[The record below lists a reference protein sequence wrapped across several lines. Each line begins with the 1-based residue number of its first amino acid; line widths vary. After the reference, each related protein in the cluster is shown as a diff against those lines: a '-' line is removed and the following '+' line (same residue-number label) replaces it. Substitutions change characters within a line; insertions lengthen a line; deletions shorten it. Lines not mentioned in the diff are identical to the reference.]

1 MRPPL
6 ASWRKLPLPTP
17 SRHSLFSLFPL
28 THSSLLLCS
37 ARTRLQAGSSR
48 SHGWRPSPS
57 SSSSQRRPHSSL
69 RSAPFLV
76 PPAARS
82 HRPSPFSPTSLPSIF
97 PVRAQEYGASHGAL
111 LPGLPCAGQPWPS
124 SPLPP
129 ALHGRGS
136 PSSPSSSQSAGSSPT
151 AMDAQAGKRWNSRSL
166 WFGWSSASL
175 CAQPPQLGAL
185 AAGEQQLPIHGATA
199 IFPFLPLGQPWRSA
213 SDPSSSHRSSRAR
226 PTSPRRRSPLPWR
239 AAADAAEHS
248 LHALRLGFLPVCVLL
263 RLRR

>member
-37 ARTRLQAGSSR
+37 AHTRLQAGSSR

-82 HRPSPFSPTSLPSIF
+82 QRPSPFSPMSLPSVF
-97 PVRAQEYGASHGAL
+97 PVRAQSASFLAAVSSPSMAPSRNSMAGAQQQRPSPSSAPPLGHHGAL
-111 LPGLPCAGQPWPS
+111 LPGA
-124 SPLPP
+124 
-129 ALHGRGS
+129 
-136 PSSPSSSQSAGSSPT
+136 
-151 AMDAQAGKRWNSRSL
+151 RSL
-166 WFGWSSASL
+166 QGAVSL
-175 CAQPPQLGAL
+175 GRRPAQG
-185 AAGEQQLPIHGATA
+185 
-199 IFPFLPLGQPWRSA
+199 
-213 SDPSSSHRSSRAR
+213 
-226 PTSPRRRSPLPWR
+226 
-239 AAADAAEHS
+239 
-248 LHALRLGFLPVCVLL
+248 
-263 RLRR
+263 